1 MTRQHVARAAACAL
15 TVGALAFTAA
25 VGFASGST
33 GVQASEHT
41 VFPETQLSAPP
52 ASAVP
57 EAPSLPA
64 REMAFPA
71 LSARPAYTVYVPEGP
86 DVPRPAVMVL
96 HGMGGSGPGI
106 ATQLLSQARDR
117 NWIVIA
123 PTVPYGDWRDPNQL
137 TGEELRLLPQ
147 LSTLID
153 YVRDEAGVKVAGK
166 VMLFGFS
173 RGAQAALRFSMLYP
187 ERVGAVAAL
196 SAGTYT
202 VPVRWM
208 LTASGPAQAPMPFGV
223 FDIEQRAGRGID
235 ALQMTG
241 IRYWIGVGAGDNRE
255 GDVPRQWDQFLG
267 KTRVER
273 ATRFGAVLSQL
284 GCETYVSI
292 VPNAGH
298 EIVPAMMDQIT
309 GFLGT
314 SVERAQM
321 HAEAGVAALPRPARG
336 G

>member
-1 MTRQHVARAAACAL
+1 MIRLHLARASTVFLAA
-15 TVGALAFTAA
+15 GALAFTAA
-25 VGFASGST
+25 FGFASGT
-33 GVQASEHT
+33 TDIQASDQT
-41 VFPETQLSAPP
+41 VSPEAQLSAPLP
-52 ASAVP
+52 P

-71 LSARPAYTVYVPEGP
+71 LPDRPAYTVYVPDGP
-86 DVPRPAVMVL
+86 DVSRPAVMVL

-106 ATQLLSQARDR
+106 ATQLLTQARDR
-117 NWIVIA
+117 NWILIA

-137 TGEELRLLPQ
+137 TVEELRLLPQ

-153 YVRDEAGVKVAGK
+153 YVREEAGLKVAGK

-173 RGAQAALRFSMLYP
+173 RGAQTALRFSMLYP
-187 ERVGAVAAL
+187 ERVEAVAAL

-208 LTASGPAQAPMPFGV
+208 LTASGPKQAPMPFGV

-235 ALQMTG
+235 ALRMTG

-273 ATRFGAVLSQL
+273 ATRFGAVLREL
-284 GCETYVSI
+284 GCETYVSV

-314 SVERAQM
+314 SVTRAELY
-321 HAEAGVAALPRPARG
+321 AETGVASFRKPVHG
-336 G
+336 V